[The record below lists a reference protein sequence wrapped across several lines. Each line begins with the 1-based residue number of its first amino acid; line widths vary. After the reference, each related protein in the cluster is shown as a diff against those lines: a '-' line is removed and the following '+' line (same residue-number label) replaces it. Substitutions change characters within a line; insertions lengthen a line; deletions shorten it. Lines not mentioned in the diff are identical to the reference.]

1 MSKMYFKGYVCDTG
15 CMLSKG
21 NAKDDDIQSFEGI
34 KRVIIKCLQRNFFS
48 HKPNYILSQFIVKFL
63 SPKIPTWSYLL
74 REKQTILNA
83 TKLPTLI
90 ELS

>member
-1 MSKMYFKGYVCDTG
+1 
-15 CMLSKG
+15 MLSKG

-63 SPKIPTWSYLL
+63 SPKIPT
-74 REKQTILNA
+74 
-83 TKLPTLI
+83 
-90 ELS
+90 